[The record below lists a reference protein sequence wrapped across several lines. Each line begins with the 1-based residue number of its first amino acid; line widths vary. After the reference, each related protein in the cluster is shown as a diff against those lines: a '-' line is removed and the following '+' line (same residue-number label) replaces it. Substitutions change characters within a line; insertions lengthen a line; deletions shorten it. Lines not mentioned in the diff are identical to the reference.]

1 MKNTITTLGQRKD
14 LLVLG
19 VLVVITVAVRLPGVY
34 NRAIWYDESITLLET
49 AGNAIPAWS
58 ELPTPAR
65 TQKELLV
72 GSPSLREVAAGLRE
86 TDVHPPFYYGLLS
99 IWRRVAGGSLETARL
114 FSVFWSTATIILF
127 YLLLR
132 RSGHQRPLVPSLV
145 YSLASGA
152 VHYSHEARNYSL
164 ALFFIL
170 AASFC
175 AYLATILTRKNR
187 KIFWIL
193 SLSLALFCGLA
204 FQTHYLAIFPVLC
217 LLLWYA
223 FWIPKERRLHGIPT
237 FIVALGLSLIGISTL
252 AEQLGARPK
261 QFQKELGFGQE
272 LWKIIDFNFEMIWNP
287 VISSTGV
294 YVAVIGTI
302 SFLIVVGIFY
312 IKSSWNAIDK
322 RIFSMMTGLAIVPS
336 AGVLALDL
344 IFSKNLGKSS
354 YVFFAGPAIVF
365 LLTLAVGNRS
375 DRQVEESHS
384 SAAGLTRIALCVLPF
399 FIGLQLTGI
408 NFDLERTPG
417 FAGSTLRSLTQK
429 IEASSPSPA
438 VVIGAGHGRGDP
450 ATVIYELDPDT
461 SVCVVDRD
469 SDVSMLGS
477 ELASFEEIWIV
488 FAKGR
493 MTAAVEA
500 SLVEVLT
507 ANEGYRVV
515 FRAKRVAQ
523 LIKRP
528 RAADHR

>member
-114 FSVFWSTATIILF
+114 FSVFWSTASVVLF

-132 RSGHQRPLVPSLV
+132 ASGFQRPLVPSLV
-145 YSLASGA
+145 YSLTSGA
-152 VHYSHEARNYSL
+152 VHYAHEARNYSL
-164 ALFFIL
+164 ALFTLL
-170 AASFC
+170 AASYL
-175 AYLATILTRKNR
+175 AYLSIKKTHDNSRQ
-187 KIFWIL
+187 FWIF
-193 SLSLALFCGLA
+193 SMAMAVFCGLA
-204 FQTHYLAIFPVLC
+204 FQTNYLAIFPIFV
-217 LLLWYA
+217 LLLWYL
-223 FWIPKERRLHGIPT
+223 FWIPKERRLHAIPA
-237 FIVALGLSLIGISTL
+237 FIVTIGMSLIGISTL
-252 AEQLGARPK
+252 FAQLSARPK

-272 LWKIIDFNFEMIWNP
+272 LYKIVDFNFEMLWNP

-294 YVAVIGTI
+294 FGAVIGSVTV
-302 SFLIVVGIFY
+302 LIVVGLLY
-312 IKSSWNAIDK
+312 TRRAWNAID
-322 RIFSMMTGLAIVPS
+322 RRLFTMMAGLAIVPS

-375 DRQVEESHS
+375 EN
-384 SAAGLTRIALCVLPF
+384 TI
-399 FIGLQLTGI
+399 
-408 NFDLERTPG
+408 
-417 FAGSTLRSLTQK
+417 
-429 IEASSPSPA
+429 SSP
-438 VVIGAGHGRGDP
+438 G
-450 ATVIYELDPDT
+450 
-461 SVCVVDRD
+461 
-469 SDVSMLGS
+469 
-477 ELASFEEIWIV
+477 
-488 FAKGR
+488 
-493 MTAAVEA
+493 
-500 SLVEVLT
+500 
-507 ANEGYRVV
+507 
-515 FRAKRVAQ
+515 
-523 LIKRP
+523 
-528 RAADHR
+528 